1 MDNLKDKPEYT
12 DQVIKL
18 VEKSFSYPKNFSF
31 QKDFAPLFIKT
42 NLEHLYF
49 LRDGEKVIATALCS
63 KRDLCYRDKYF
74 PTLFIG
80 GISVH
85 ESYRSKGLSR
95 QMFTFLEDQYKD
107 VLFFILWSELQEFY
121 QKLGFVEMGV
131 IYEYENLDRNAIF
144 ESLPKDYEEKF
155 NNLSHDLII
164 PFRDQQLW
172 QSWREHK
179 TITKEG
185 SSLKDK
191 GYDLQ
196 EVCHEFYP
204 LKLFPKTSAKKVWSP
219 VEFEEK
225 ELFSLRFLGLFKVI
239 SEDRFKEFIE
249 WISQEQ
255 LQIKSFYQDS
265 LELDFKQQSFKLNL
279 SDFLRGLWGPDFI
292 LEFENLAPKIYISG
306 FDSI

>member
-18 VEKSFSYPKNFSF
+18 VEKSFSYPKDFSF

-95 QMFTFLEDQYKD
+95 QIFTFLEDHYKD
-107 VLFFILWSELQEFY
+107 ILFFILWSELQEFY

-131 IYEYENLDRNAIF
+131 IYEYENQDRRGIP

-155 NNLSHDLII
+155 NNLSQDLII
-164 PFRDQQLW
+164 PSRDQHLW
-172 QSWREHK
+172 QCWREHK
-179 TITKEG
+179 TIIKEG
-185 SSLKDK
+185 SSLKSK

-196 EVCHEFYP
+196 EICHEFYP
-204 LKLFPKTSAKKVWSP
+204 LGTFPNTSAQKVWSP
-219 VEFEEK
+219 TEFKEK
-225 ELFSLRFLGLFKVI
+225 ELSSLRFLGLFKVI
-239 SEDRFKEFIE
+239 SENRFKEFIE
-249 WISQEQ
+249 WISQGKIHIRS
-255 LQIKSFYQDS
+255 LQQNI
-265 LELDFKQQSFKLNL
+265 LELEFNQQSYELNL

-292 LEFENLAPKIYISG
+292 SEFEKLVPQIYLPG